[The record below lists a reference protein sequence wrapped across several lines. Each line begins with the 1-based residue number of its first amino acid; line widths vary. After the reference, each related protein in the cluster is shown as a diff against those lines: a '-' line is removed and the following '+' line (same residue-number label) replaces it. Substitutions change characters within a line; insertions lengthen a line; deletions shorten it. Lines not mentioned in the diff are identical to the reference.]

1 MNTDAAERMLEEMQQ
16 RFPGL
21 TLELATQTLLAESL
35 KTCQTIMDLT
45 KLPVNPKVLD
55 QLLQSG
61 LIDRK
66 EWERLMTMLDP
77 KPI

>member
-1 MNTDAAERMLEEMQQ
+1 MNTDAAARMLEEMQK

-21 TLELATQTLLAESL
+21 TPELATQTLLAESL

-55 QLLQSG
+55 QLLQLD

>member
-1 MNTDAAERMLEEMQQ
+1 MNTDAAARMLEEMQK

-21 TLELATQTLLAESL
+21 TPELATQTLLAESL

-55 QLLQSG
+55 QLLQSA
-61 LIDRK
+61 LIERK

>member
-1 MNTDAAERMLEEMQQ
+1 MNTDAAARMLEEMQK

-21 TLELATQTLLAESL
+21 TPELATQTLLAESL

-55 QLLQSG
+55 QLLQSD

-66 EWERLMTMLDP
+66 EWERLMTMLDQ

>member
-1 MNTDAAERMLEEMQQ
+1 MNTDAAARMLEEMQK

-21 TLELATQTLLAESL
+21 TPELATQTLLAESL

-55 QLLQSG
+55 QLLHSD

-66 EWERLMTMLDP
+66 EWERLMAMLDP
-77 KPI
+77 KPT

>member
-1 MNTDAAERMLEEMQQ
+1 MNTDAAARMLEEMQK

-21 TLELATQTLLAESL
+21 TPELATQTLLAESL

-55 QLLQSG
+55 QLLQSD

>member
-1 MNTDAAERMLEEMQQ
+1 MNTDAAARMLEEMQK
-16 RFPGL
+16 RFLGL
-21 TLELATQTLLAESL
+21 TPELATQTLLAESL

-55 QLLQSG
+55 QLLQSD

-66 EWERLMTMLDP
+66 E
-77 KPI
+77 